1 MSAGH
6 APHPAGPRAGPLVG
20 LRVLDLS
27 QFLPGPFAVQMLA
40 DLGATV
46 LKVEPP
52 GGDPARRLG
61 GDLFH
66 ASNRNKVAAEFDLKD
81 LAQRDACLQLAVT
94 ADVIVEGFRPGVAA
108 RLGIGPVDVRSV
120 EPAAIYC
127 SISGFAA
134 HGERADRPGH
144 DLTYLAASG
153 ALTIA
158 GHWDGAARR
167 SGVPLSDLAAA
178 SYAAVAILGALHERT
193 RTGVGCH
200 LELDIASSAQGFA
213 SSRAGRGRRDA
224 ADARDHLHPANDV
237 FTTADGRTVAI
248 GVIEDTTWQA
258 LVAAL
263 GDRDPRLADP
273 RLHDVAARRRS
284 GDEVHDLLVQLC
296 AGITLDD
303 LLSLGLRH
311 GLAVEEVVTTATA
324 LGRAEADGYVAPH
337 AEDRYLLFPVRR
349 DGRPV
354 ATLRR
359 APDDLPLR
367 GSDVPRDWTTVE
379 ALLTR

>member
-1 MSAGH
+1 MSVSAGH
-6 APHPAGPRAGPLVG
+6 ASQPSGPLNG

-52 GGDPARRLG
+52 GGDPARQLG
-61 GDLFH
+61 GDVFH
-66 ASNRNKVAAEFDLKD
+66 AVNRNKVAAEFDLKD
-81 LAQRDACLQLAVT
+81 LAQRDVCLRLAVT
-94 ADVIVEGFRPGVAA
+94 ADVVVEGFRPGVAA
-108 RLGIGPVDVRSV
+108 RLGIGPDDVRGV

-127 SISGFAA
+127 SISGFPA
-134 HGERADRPGH
+134 HGARAKRPGH

-153 ALTIA
+153 ALTVA

-200 LELDIASSAQGFA
+200 LEVDLASAAQGFA

-237 FTTADGRTVAI
+237 FTTADCRTVAI
-248 GVIEDTTWQA
+248 GVIEDRTWQA

-273 RLHDVAARRRS
+273 RLRDVAGRQRA
-284 GDEVHDLLVQLC
+284 GDEVHALLVQLC
-296 AGITLDD
+296 AAITLDD
-303 LLSLGLRH
+303 LLALGVRH
-311 GLAVEEVVTTATA
+311 DLAIEEVVTTATA
-324 LGRAEADGYVAPH
+324 LGRAEADGYVVPH
-337 AEDRYLLFPVRR
+337 ADDRYLLFPARR

-359 APDDLPLR
+359 PPDDLPLS
-367 GSDVPRDWTTVE
+367 GADVPRDWATVE
-379 ALLTR
+379 ALLAG